1 MVFGKLPY
9 RKILKIATKPLG
21 HTELSNYE
29 VDIGDEPITEL
40 CKSDRDGEVTSER
53 KFAFSI
59 GTAYVS
65 HNKCVVVVDL
75 NDYKWQR

>member
-1 MVFGKLPY
+1 
-9 RKILKIATKPLG
+9 LG

-53 KFAFSI
+53 KFALCV
-59 GTAYVS
+59 GTADVLQ
-65 HNKCVVVVDL
+65 NKCVAVVDL
-75 NDYKWQR
+75 YDNKWQGLTSV